1 MLSLLGL
8 LGALCG
14 FGDNAIV
21 INPYDSQCVSDTCVV
36 LPLPVF
42 RETTMRLAER
52 NSLSHEVKERIV
64 LDSALRV
71 RIALDSVYTKMQD
84 QQLTSCDQSIKDIR
98 TLAETQSW
106 KQTARGVGYGIAVTT
121 VVYAILVLLG
131 TR

>member
-52 NSLSHEVKERIV
+52 TTVARSKGTHCLGFS
-64 LDSALRV
+64 
-71 RIALDSVYTKMQD
+71 
-84 QQLTSCDQSIKDIR
+84 TSCTHRIGFCIYQDARSTANVVIKASRISEHLLKHSLGNKPPVV
-98 TLAETQSW
+98 LAME
-106 KQTARGVGYGIAVTT
+106 
-121 VVYAILVLLG
+121 
-131 TR
+131 